1 MSHAATLE
9 AHNSQLLVVDLQV
22 KLLPSIQDQEQ
33 TLAMSRQLIRTA
45 GIFDL
50 PVTVTQQYTKG
61 LGETDPLINDALNDV
76 THTRFEKLTFCCS
89 ADEKVREHLA
99 ALDRRQVIVCGI
111 VAHVCIQQTV
121 LDLLRRG
128 WDPFVCAD
136 AVASRHE
143 FDYDLALLRM
153 QQAGA
158 IITTTESL
166 LFELAHASDAPEF
179 KRVLELVKE
188 MDRDRAPPE

>member
-9 AHNSQLLVVDLQV
+9 AHSAQLLVVDLQV

-99 ALDRRQVIVCGI
+99 ALDRRQGEVRPFEEVK
-111 VAHVCIQQTV
+111 TELLMV
-121 LDLLRRG
+121 LVRE
-128 WDPFVCAD
+128 
-136 AVASRHE
+136 H
-143 FDYDLALLRM
+143 
-153 QQAGA
+153 Q
-158 IITTTESL
+158 
-166 LFELAHASDAPEF
+166 
-179 KRVLELVKE
+179 
-188 MDRDRAPPE
+188 DRALRERVEQLRAEAEIRILDPALQ